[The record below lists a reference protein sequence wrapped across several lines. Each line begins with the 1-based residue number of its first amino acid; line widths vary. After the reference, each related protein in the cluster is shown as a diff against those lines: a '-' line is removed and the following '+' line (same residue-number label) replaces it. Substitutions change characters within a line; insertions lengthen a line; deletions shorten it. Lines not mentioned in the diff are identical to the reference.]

1 MNNFFK
7 KESPLLSVSSLG
19 GSSNST
25 LVRKRGALID
35 LAAGVTPLANGG
47 PVNSIN
53 FPSLNTSPNAWLFNG
68 ASNTPPLSAVDHID
82 YVFSDDV
89 ITNGFSIEFWFNC
102 TKGTTCFIVTQI
114 NRAGGDSNSC
124 WRIERNNSGSG
135 TIEFGIN
142 SGSGFAGSEYVSS
155 NFPDNE
161 WLYCV
166 CTFESGTAK
175 IYKNGSIDSTFSAT
189 TSPSHQG
196 NNIVRLGARM
206 DSTPYAYGGQI
217 AEFRLWNKVISAD
230 QVSNT
235 WTSRKATYGL

>member
-1 MNNFFK
+1 MNSYIK
-7 KESPLLSVSSLG
+7 QSPMLSLPSLG
-19 GSSNST
+19 GGSNSI
-25 LVRKRGALID
+25 LVGGNSPAINIQ
-35 LAAGVTPLANGG
+35 AGVTPLFNSG
-47 PVNSIN
+47 PVNSLN
-53 FPSLNTSPNAWLFNG
+53 FPSLNTSPDAFLFNG
-68 ASNTPPLSAVDHID
+68 ASNSPPLSAVDHID

-102 TKGTTCFIVTQI
+102 TKSTTSFIVTQM
-114 NRAGGDSNSC
+114 NPAGGDPNSC
-124 WRIERNNSGSG
+124 WRIERNNAGSG

-142 SGSGFAGSEYVSS
+142 SGTGFGSSEYVSS

-206 DSTPYAYGGQI
+206 DSTPFAYGGQI
-217 AEFRLWNKVISAD
+217 AEFRLWKKVITD
-230 QVSNT
+230 IQVLNT
-235 WTSRKATYGL
+235 WTSRKTNYGL

>member
-7 KESPLLSVSSLG
+7 KESPLLSVASLG
-19 GSSNST
+19 GSSNSP

-68 ASNTPPLSAVDHID
+68 ASNSNLSISDHID
-82 YVFSDDV
+82 YVFPDDV

-102 TKGTTCFIVTQI
+102 TKSTTSFIVTQM
-114 NRAGGDSNSC
+114 NPAGGDSNSC
-124 WRIERNNSGSG
+124 WRIERNNSGNGS
-135 TIEFGIN
+135 IEFGVN
-142 SGSGFAGSEYVSS
+142 GGTAFSGSEYISPD
-155 NFPDNE
+155 FPDNQ

-175 IYKNGSIDSTFSAT
+175 IYKNGSINDTFSAT
-189 TSPSHQG
+189 TTPQYQG

-206 DSTPYAYGGQI
+206 NATPYAYGGQI

>member
-7 KESPLLSVSSLG
+7 KESPLLSVLSLG
-19 GSSNST
+19 GGSNSP

-35 LAAGVTPLANGG
+35 LAAGVTPLFNSG

-53 FPSLNTSPNAWLFNG
+53 FPSLNTNPNAWLFNG
-68 ASNTPPLSAVDHID
+68 ASNGPPLSALDHID
-82 YVFSDDV
+82 YVFPDDV

-102 TKGTTCFIVTQI
+102 TKSTTSFIVTQM
-114 NRAGGDSNSC
+114 NRAGGDPNSC

-142 SGSGFAGSEYVSS
+142 SGAGFAGSEYISS
-155 NFPDNE
+155 NFPDNQ

-196 NNIVRLGARM
+196 NNIIRLGARM
-206 DSTPYAYGGQI
+206 DSTPFAYGGQI
-217 AEFRLWNKVISAD
+217 AEFRLWNYVISAN